1 MTARAQD
8 RMLRLAQADQAA
20 KQDFEKDDLSSA
32 VASCPARQAEV
43 FIAPV
48 RYALAEQAAA
58 HKCCKPAGRTQSHP
72 MALRRLRPGYLYLW
86 HDQGPLR
93 RFAVAADGQLLEQ
106 GLDDAAS
113 DVANGSIAGIALNK
127 QHDAL
132 LLYTEIPLTAA
143 VHQRLAGE
151 AGERRAR
158 MRRIRLTQIARTL
171 EADHCPALDG
181 ADQVMAELMPEIRER
196 ALSHDYAQN
205 GDAYREG
212 VDTLGKQMMD
222 EPTPERIQTYV
233 HARTW
238 LSEREQAAARQ
249 PEAAERAPGE
259 WSAQPWDVP
268 ATDTWLNQ
276 VRSQAGALHGVFA
289 SLDDDLGVLRDLNH
303 EQERLE
309 AGHEEWIADNNL
321 RQTVGSFIHSLIRED
336 GSEVANI
343 INYRYREE
351 DIQLTHEQGETL
363 LASQRRL
370 QELFQEE
377 TRINHER
384 GRQYSHRQADALLV
398 NVHAEVAA
406 TTAPVRQFI
415 PAHLHTEVERVVREY
430 RTEKTS
436 NLAGGRASAK
446 VSEYIDLERMDE
458 WLEQEAP
465 EHYRQVNERHAVLY
479 TDRAVYLP
487 RHAAGTW
494 FVEYDNPS
502 HLQWLD
508 DLAAACLSGQCIKA
522 QGAEQFAGFVRASDQ
537 GVFRLIFQAWS
548 PSLEAAL
555 NNTNRFNELIAVLS
569 LENLGETRAA
579 LAGQTLDE
587 RALRA
592 IERLAGDIEGAWAT
606 TVARLGGALVLLKHN
621 TQLATHLVGLL
632 LVTRFGQDSRLVR
645 AVENGVEVWRLMGA
659 KAEALSKWASNTAQA
674 IRSGRVAGIVQSPA
688 ITNSGGILP
697 LAALL
702 LNALNAETYI
712 RQAGVL
718 EGEDDQRRADR
729 LSATLFTAAALAA
742 VVQNW
747 VIVGKGVQE
756 LTLAKRTLSF
766 TAPTLTLFGG
776 LVGGLSFGAAVFEL
790 QSLKQQIENAQ
801 DRIDPWLEIRQL
813 AVTGQVAV
821 YGAQTLLG
829 LSLTGMRLANKIDT
843 PTAIRRFRLGMG
855 PLNLLLL
862 GLGGLYLY
870 AWLRQATPLQNYLA
884 GCCWSRGRA
893 YKQESIAPA
902 TQVTEFEQLL
912 ALLYQPQLS
921 MKVDEVRIP
930 TNVGDTLTQ
939 NAISSLTIDL
949 PGAEPSSV
957 QVELALIGN
966 NTPTSA
972 RIFGGGI
979 QGEST
984 DQGADWLNGCQC
996 TWIPVSEGQGLRLSG
1011 PFGRPVTRLSLRL
1024 RYHSPVALLAGM
1036 ENVIG
1041 GPRGL
1046 AYTLGPNGLL
1056 TEGEVITLR
1065 ASDPTPELDRA
1076 TPYRLDGTGYL
1087 QPKDSA

>member
-1 MTARAQD
+1 MTARPQD
-8 RMLRLAQADQAA
+8 RTLRLAQADQAA
-20 KQDFEKDDLSSA
+20 QQEFEKDDLSSPA
-32 VASCPARQAEV
+32 ASCPARQDEI
-43 FIAPV
+43 FIVPV
-48 RYALAEQAAA
+48 RYALAELAAQ
-58 HKCCKPAGRTQSHP
+58 HGCCKPATASQSHP

-113 DVANGSIAGIALNK
+113 AVPAGSIAGIALNK

-143 VHQRLAGE
+143 IHQRLAAE
-151 AGERRAR
+151 PNERRAR
-158 MRRIRLTQIARTL
+158 MRRINLTQVARTL
-171 EADHCPALDG
+171 EADHCPALDS
-181 ADQVMAELMPEIRER
+181 AEQVMAELMPEVRDR
-196 ALSHDYAQN
+196 ALAHDHAQN

-212 VDTLGKQMMD
+212 VATLGQQMMD
-222 EPTPERIQTYV
+222 DPSPERIQAYV
-233 HARTW
+233 HTRTW
-238 LSEREQAAARQ
+238 LHEREQAAARQ
-249 PEAAERAPGE
+249 PQAAEHPPGE

-268 ATDTWLNQ
+268 ATDTWLSKA
-276 VRSQAGALHGVFA
+276 RSQAGALHGVFA
-289 SLDDDLGVLRDLNH
+289 SLDDDLGVLRDLNR
-303 EQERLE
+303 EQEQLE
-309 AGHEEWIADNNL
+309 ARHEDWIADNNL

-336 GSEVANI
+336 GSEVANL

-384 GRQYSHRQADALLV
+384 GRQYSHREADALLV
-398 NVHAEVAA
+398 NVHAEVAT
-406 TTAPVRQFI
+406 TTAPVREFI
-415 PAHLHTEVERVVREY
+415 PPHLHTETERVVREY
-430 RTEKTS
+430 CKEKTS

-446 VSEYIDLERMDE
+446 VAEYIDLERMDA

-479 TDRAVYLP
+479 ADRAVYLP

-508 DLAAACLSGQCIKA
+508 DLAAACLSGQCIKE

-548 PSLEAAL
+548 PSIEAAL
-555 NNTNRFNELIAVLS
+555 NNTNRFNELVTALS
-569 LENLGETRAA
+569 LDNLGETRSA
-579 LAGQTLDE
+579 LASTLDE
-587 RALRA
+587 PALRA
-592 IERLAGDIEGAWAT
+592 IERLAGDIEGTWAT

-621 TQLATHLVGLL
+621 TQLATHWVGLL

-645 AVENGVEVWRLMGA
+645 VMENGVEIWRLLGT
-659 KAEALSKWASNTAQA
+659 KAEALSQWANNTAQA
-674 IRSGRVAGIVQSPA
+674 IRSGRAAGIIQSPA
-688 ITNSGGILP
+688 IKNSGGILP

-712 RQAGVL
+712 SQAGVL
-718 EGEDDQRRADR
+718 EGEDAQRRADR
-729 LSATLFTAAALAA
+729 LSATLFTAAALTA

-747 VIVGKGVQE
+747 LIVGKGIQE
-756 LTLAKRTLSF
+756 IQVRASI
-766 TAPTLTLFGG
+766 APTLTLFGG
-776 LVGGLSFGAAVFEL
+776 LVGILSAAAAFNEFSSL
-790 QSLKQQIENAQ
+790 QLQIENAQ
-801 DRIDPWLEIRQL
+801 SRIDPWLEIRNL

-821 YGAQTLLG
+821 YAAQGLLG
-829 LSLTGMRLANKIDT
+829 MSLTGMRLANKIDT

-870 AWLRQATPLQNYLA
+870 AWLRQSTPLQNYLA

-902 TQVTEFEQLL
+902 TQVAEFEQLL

-921 MKVDEVRIP
+921 MTVGEVRIP

-939 NAISSLTIDL
+939 NAIRSLTIDL
-949 PGAEPSSV
+949 PGADSSNA
-957 QVELALIGN
+957 QVELALVGN
-966 NTPTSA
+966 STPTSA
-972 RIFGGGI
+972 RIFGGGT

-984 DQGADWLNGCQC
+984 DQGAAWLNGSQC
-996 TWIPVSEGQGLRLSG
+996 TWIPASEGQGLRLSG
-1011 PFGRPVTRLSLRL
+1011 AFARPLTRLSLRL

-1046 AYTLGPNGLL
+1046 AYTLSPNGLL

-1076 TPYRLDGTGYL
+1076 TPYRLDGTDYL

>member
-1 MTARAQD
+1 
-8 RMLRLAQADQAA
+8 MLRLAQADQAA

-113 DVANGSIAGIALNK
+113 EVANGSIAGIALNK

-205 GDAYREG
+205 CDAYREG
-212 VDTLGKQMMD
+212 VDALGKQMMD

-238 LSEREQAAARQ
+238 LHEREQAAARQ
-249 PEAAERAPGE
+249 PKAAERAPGA

-303 EQERLE
+303 EQEQLE

-336 GSEVANI
+336 GSEVAST

-363 LASQRRL
+363 LGSQRRL

-384 GRQYSHRQADALLV
+384 GRQYSYRQADALLV

-415 PAHLHTEVERVVREY
+415 PPHLHTEVERVVREY
-430 RTEKTS
+430 RKEKTS

-446 VSEYIDLERMDE
+446 VAEYIDLERMDA
-458 WLEQEAP
+458 WLGQEAP

-479 TDRAVYLP
+479 ADRAVYLS
-487 RHAAGTW
+487 RHANGTW
-494 FVEYDNPS
+494 FVEYENPS
-502 HLQWLD
+502 HQQWLD
-508 DLAAACLSGQCIKA
+508 ELAAACLSGQCIKE

-537 GVFRLIFQAWS
+537 GVFRLIFQGWS

-555 NNTNRFNELIAVLS
+555 NNTNRFNELIAALS

-579 LAGQTLDE
+579 LAGTLDE
-587 RALRA
+587 PALRA
-592 IERLAGDIEGAWAT
+592 IERLAGNIEGAWAT

-621 TQLATHLVGLL
+621 TQLASHWAGLL

-645 AVENGVEVWRLMGA
+645 AVENGVDVWRLMGA
-659 KAEALSKWASNTAQA
+659 KAEALSQWASNTAQA
-674 IRSGRVAGIVQSPA
+674 IRSGRVAGIVPSPA

-712 RQAGVL
+712 SQAGVL

-747 VIVGKGVQE
+747 VIVGKGIEEFGRGAAV
-756 LTLAKRTLSF
+756 
-766 TAPTLTLFGG
+766 APTLTLFGG
-776 LVGGLSFGAAVFEL
+776 FVGILSFLAAFNEFDSL
-790 QSLKQQIENAQ
+790 QLQIENAQ
-801 DRIDPWLEIRQL
+801 SRIDPWLEARKM

-821 YGAQTLLG
+821 YAAQGLLG

-862 GLGGLYLY
+862 GLGGLYMY

-902 TQVTEFEQLL
+902 TQVAEFEQLL

-921 MKVDEVRIP
+921 MTVGEMRIP

-939 NAISSLTIDL
+939 NAIRSLTIDL
-949 PGAEPSSV
+949 PGAVPSGAL
-957 QVELALIGN
+957 VELALIGN

-972 RIFGGGI
+972 RIFGGGT
-979 QGEST
+979 QGESS
-984 DQGADWLNGCQC
+984 DKGADWLNGSQC

-1011 PFGRPVTRLSLRL
+1011 PFARPLTRLSLRL

-1041 GPRGL
+1041 GPCGL
-1046 AYTLGPNGLL
+1046 AYTLSPDGLL

-1065 ASDPTPELDRA
+1065 TSDPTPELDRA
-1076 TPYRLDGTGYL
+1076 IPYRLDDTDYL
-1087 QPKDSA
+1087 HPKDSA